1 MNSIKNALCFAQR
14 IFMGLQGPVHGKQPD
29 EKTAYGSE
37 LQKNDAE
44 QESYRKDFTGGAER
58 DPVD

>member
-1 MNSIKNALCFAQR
+1 
-14 IFMGLQGPVHGKQPD
+14 MGPRSPVHGKTAN
-29 EKTAYGSE
+29 EKTAYGPE